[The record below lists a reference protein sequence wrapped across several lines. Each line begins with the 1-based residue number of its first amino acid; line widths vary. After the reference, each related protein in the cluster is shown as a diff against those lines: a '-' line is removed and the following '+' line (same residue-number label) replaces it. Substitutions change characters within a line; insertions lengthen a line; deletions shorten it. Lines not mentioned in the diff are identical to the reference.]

1 MKRGGLALL
10 ISKNESYVTSFDKD
24 FHTKDGVLYAKYLRK
39 KKFGEKIKTHLGK
52 EFLIVKPTI
61 ADIIEK
67 KIKRTAQVILPKDA
81 ALILAYTGVNSDAV
95 VVDAGTGSG
104 YLAIFLANF
113 LSKGRIITYEN
124 RKEFFETAKQNI
136 KSSGLKNIFV
146 KQKDVSKGIAERNV
160 DLITLDLQNA
170 RAVVRHAHKSLRV
183 GGWLVVYS
191 PTVEHLTSVL
201 KDVNRKGFSQIKT
214 VENIV
219 REWQVERTTRPKTIG
234 LMHTGWL
241 TFARKL

>member
-1 MKRGGLALL
+1 MKRGDLVLL
-10 ISKNESYVTSFDKD
+10 VSKDESYAVVCEKD
-24 FHTKDGVLYAKYLRK
+24 FHTKDGVIYAKNLLK
-39 KKFGEKIKTHLGK
+39 KKFGDKIETHLGK

-67 KIKRTAQVILPKDA
+67 KFERTAQVILPKDA
-81 ALILAYTGVNSDAV
+81 ALILAYTGVRSDSVA
-95 VVDAGTGSG
+95 VDAGAGSG
-104 YLAIFLANF
+104 YLAVFLANF
-113 LSKGRIITYEN
+113 LNRGKVITYES
-124 RKEFFETAKQNI
+124 RKEFFEKVKQNI

-146 KQKDVSKGIAERNV
+146 KQKDVTKGIAEKNV
-160 DLITLDLQNA
+160 DLVTLDLQQAKNI
-170 RAVVRHAHKSLRV
+170 VKHAHKSLRI
-183 GGWLVVYS
+183 GGWLVTYS
-191 PTVEHLTSVL
+191 PTIEHLTSVV
-201 KDVNRKGFSQIKT
+201 KEIKKKGFSQIKT